1 MTAAQDRNFDD
12 IAEKLTRKIYGSI
25 KGDIRLAVL
34 ERDLLAVVEQEK
46 AGNPLR
52 ILDAGGG
59 AGQFSVKLAALGHQ
73 IVYCD
78 ISANMLEQARLQY
91 ARQAPDADIEFI
103 HGSIQSLDS
112 RALAPFDLI
121 LCHAVVEWLATPRET
136 LQGLLELLRPGGLMS
151 TLFYNRHSL
160 MMLYLIRGRFDKVMS
175 GKLAGWG
182 NSLTPTNPQDPEDV
196 YAWFDAWG
204 FETISRSGVR
214 CFHDYVTAKRRDQFL
229 QEDIIAA
236 ELKVS
241 RIEAFRSTA
250 RYIHLLNR
258 KPNGNI

>member
-1 MTAAQDRNFDD
+1 MQDRNFDD
-12 IAEKLTRKIYGSI
+12 IAQKLTRKIYGSI

-34 ERDLLAVVEQEK
+34 ERDLMPVVRQEK
-46 AGNPLR
+46 GGKALR

-78 ISANMLEQARLQY
+78 ISANMLAQARELY
-91 ARQAPDADIEFI
+91 ASNAPDADVEFI
-103 HGSIQSLDS
+103 HGSIQSLGD
-112 RALAPFDLI
+112 RALAPFDLV
-121 LCHAVVEWLATPRET
+121 LCHAVVEWLAQPRET
-136 LQGLLELLRPGGLMS
+136 LAGLLDLLRPGGLMS

-182 NSLTPTNPQDPEDV
+182 NSLTPTNPQEPDDV
-196 YAWFDAWG
+196 YGWFDAWG
-204 FETISRSGVR
+204 YETLCCSGVR
-214 CFHDYVTAKRRDQFL
+214 CFHDYVTTKRRDEFSRQ
-229 QEDIIAA
+229 DIIAA
-236 ELKVS
+236 ELKMS

-258 KPNGNI
+258 KPNGMHE